1 MPDLTVVSYRH
12 PISRVF
18 GFDPQSA
25 EVLGYLRA
33 VRRARL
39 DTIVDRV
46 RRSMAGIVDLLDDLV
61 GIGVV
66 RKEKH
71 SYALD
76 AAWRDILPEIV
87 TVEAKVSNWRR
98 AVDQAGR
105 NRLFA
110 HRSYV
115 ALPTAA
121 AKRMQDH
128 CPARDWG
135 IGIIAV
141 ANDGSVRV
149 LRRARQH
156 SPRVWTYYYQIALS
170 TAGHSERGA
179 DAI

>member
-1 MPDLTVVSYRH
+1 MSGVV
-12 PISRVF
+12 
-18 GFDPQSA
+18 
-25 EVLGYLRA
+25 E
-33 VRRARL
+33 
-39 DTIVDRV
+39 
-46 RRSMAGIVDLLDDLV
+46 LLDDLV

-66 RKEKH
+66 SKQNH
-71 SYALD
+71 SYSLD
-76 AAWRDILPEIV
+76 ATWRDILPEIV

-121 AKRMQDH
+121 AKRMQGSD
-128 CPARDWG
+128 PVRAWG

-141 ANDGSVRV
+141 RDDGTVHV
-149 LRRARQH
+149 LRKARQH

-170 TAGHSERGA
+170 TAGHSERA
-179 DAI
+179 SDAI